1 MKKVQQGFTLI
12 ELMIVIAIIGILAAV
27 ALPQYQIY
35 TQRATSTAET
45 SSSIRPIV
53 LGIQELSSTGG
64 ALPTVAEYN
73 TFMNPITAAGAN
85 TATGMI
91 ASIVYANTDADNGL
105 LTVTF
110 LTTSALVPVPADISG
125 TTFMVNVTR
134 DGNNHTRFAVEIDP
148 TIGTMDANLRPKI
161 K

>member
-35 TQRATSTAET
+35 TQRATATAET
-45 SSSIRPIV
+45 SSAIRPVV

-64 ALPTVAEYN
+64 ALPTVIEYDA
-73 TFMNPITAAGAN
+73 FMTPIDATGIG
-85 TATGMI
+85 TDTGMI
-91 ASIVYANTDADNGL
+91 ESIAYAYTGPAAAT

-110 LTTSALVPVPADISG
+110 AASTPADPVPADLAG
-125 TTFMVNVTR
+125 ETFVVNVTR
-134 DGNNHTRFAVEIDP
+134 DNNNHTRFEVDLDP
-148 TIGTMDANLRPKI
+148 ANGTLDSNLRPKI